1 MPCFP
6 RELWKTAGAALED
19 AKGVV
24 MAIRWAGARWRQLF
38 QEPTLC
44 VSYING
50 MLTSE
55 RDALE
60 HTQHISAAFAGRT
73 VHAFWNPTAGAYA
86 DLVKTANLK
95 LRGADYPE
103 VDGLTRH
110 LRECVASLHDGSSR
124 PGRVLHLAHSQGALI
139 THLAAK
145 QLTCAE
151 KRQIEVV
158 TFGAAQSIDAS
169 DGFRRSV
176 NYFAMNDPVLYLDQS
191 AARAWSGLD
200 KAAIDRVMASG
211 DPERRNQEAM
221 HARQLEEL
229 LQQAAAQRQWTICLH
244 IQAALDALNGRIC
257 VPITKRPRPV
267 DGRGSH
273 TPSHLELLSEWTGS
287 VRLSASHGLFPC
299 GEQAA
304 IVFCKPLTTS
314 SLDAHTMLGKTY
326 SRQLEHEAQQVQRQQ
341 LASTDFG
348 RLRLLLPTFSTFK

>member
-1 MPCFP
+1 
-6 RELWKTAGAALED
+6 
-19 AKGVV
+19 

-211 DPERRNQEAM
+211 TLSSGIRRQCTRGNW
-221 HARQLEEL
+221 RSFYS
-229 LQQAAAQRQWTICLH
+229 
-244 IQAALDALNGRIC
+244 
-257 VPITKRPRPV
+257 RPRP
-267 DGRGSH
+267 
-273 TPSHLELLSEWTGS
+273 
-287 VRLSASHGLFPC
+287 SASGPSAYTSKQPWTLSTDVSACRSQNDRGLWMVVAATL
-299 GEQAA
+299 QATLNCSA
-304 IVFCKPLTTS
+304 NGLGRCDCRPAMVS
-314 SLDAHTMLGKTY
+314 SHVA
-326 SRQLEHEAQQVQRQQ
+326 SRQPLSSAN
-341 LASTDFG
+341 L
-348 RLRLLLPTFSTFK
+348 